1 MRRGEESDLL
11 SKRRNWKEDNSFN
24 FVDLNYMARFF
35 RFFNITGA
43 SQAYIERIVPSFE
56 ESSEELYPVPA
67 SVKNFEKSLNIPK

>member
-1 MRRGEESDLL
+1 
-11 SKRRNWKEDNSFN
+11 
-24 FVDLNYMARFF
+24 MARFF